1 MRLDRICPLARFS
14 EGNIIFYREHENQ
27 PRNTSKIKMIS
38 FYSSNIITALLMIM
52 TSENMV
58 SFADASLRGSDGGI
72 DRSAKNI
79 PRSLQGNQVG
89 LFLMKETGT
98 GGNVLGQCR
107 QLPGTIH
114 EVKKAQAGCAS
125 NLISGTDSICIP
137 PDAIISSDG
146 TIDMKGQKP
155 IKIRNDPTQRTLL
168 EDNADH
174 NALPSGRQLQ
184 SGTRTVLAVRVI
196 LNNGSYNYA
205 SPTSLSNDIFGNGVD
220 TVNLKSQYA
229 ACSYNQLVF
238 DKTADRSMSINP
250 NDGTTTIASGVVDI
264 KVDLSVT
271 AGDSTIR
278 NAVTS
283 KIDSVFG
290 VTNPNQLANH
300 VMYCFPPGAMSGIA
314 YAYINSW
321 NSVYSNEW
329 CNFVSMQVH
338 EVRFPFSICNVTC
351 LVSLTPLTIR
361 ASKSDRS

>member
-1 MRLDRICPLARFS
+1 MMQFT
-14 EGNIIFYREHENQ
+14 
-27 PRNTSKIKMIS
+27 NTILYTLLI
-38 FYSSNIITALLMIM
+38 SSNLFRYAKAT
-52 TSENMV
+52 
-58 SFADASLRGSDGGI
+58 SLRGEDRTVPARRDLQDSQVALYLIKETEFGADGS
-72 DRSAKNI
+72 RQL
-79 PRSLQGNQVG
+79 RTLEQGN
-89 LFLMKETGT
+89 KSYRTD
-98 GGNVLGQCR
+98 NI
-107 QLPGTIH
+107 QLLDGTIY
-114 EVKKAQAGCAS
+114 EVKKAQAGWAS
-125 NLISGTDSICIP
+125 NLISGDDIVRIP
-137 PDAIISSDG
+137 PGAIISSDG
-146 TIDMKGQKP
+146 TMDMKGQKP
-155 IKIRNDPTQRTLL
+155 TKIRNDPQRTFL

-196 LNNGSYNYA
+196 LNDGSYNYA

-250 NDGTTTIASGVVDI
+250 NDGTTAIASGVVDI

-271 AGDSTIR
+271 AGDATIG
-278 NAVTS
+278 NAVTK
-283 KIDSVFG
+283 KINSVFG
-290 VTNPNQLANH
+290 VTDPTQLANH

-329 CNFVSMQVH
+329 CNFVSTQIH
-338 EVRFPFSICNVTC
+338 EVRFPFQICNVTC
-351 LVSLTPLTIR
+351 LVSLTPFTMR